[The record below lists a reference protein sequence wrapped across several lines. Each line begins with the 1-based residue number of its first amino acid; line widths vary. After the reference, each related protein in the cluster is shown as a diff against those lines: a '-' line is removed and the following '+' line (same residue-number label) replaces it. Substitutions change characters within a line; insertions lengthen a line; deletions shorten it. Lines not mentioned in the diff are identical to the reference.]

1 MPTPEEIIIRTVR
14 DQVHS
19 GNYNIYPKL
28 ASPVSLNSG
37 GVAYAM
43 GAYTEI
49 IPANTI
55 TTSFWIIGAVVF
67 DASSGVEYVIDIA
80 TGLVGSE
87 TDIGT
92 LCFKYGVTGG
102 ISDSGAFQADAFQ
115 ADAFKVS
122 ASQSGTIIPSQ
133 DPVFPVAVKV
143 AKNTRV
149 SMRVGASEGNYNCKA
164 KIKYKL

>member
-19 GNYNIYPKL
+19 GTYNIYPKL
-28 ASPVSLNSG
+28 ASPVALNSD
-37 GVAYAM
+37 GVTYVM
-43 GAYTEI
+43 GPYTEI
-49 IPANTI
+49 IPVNTI

-67 DASSGVEYVIDIA
+67 DASSGVEYILDIA

-87 TDIGT
+87 SDIGT

-102 ISDSGAFQADAFQ
+102 TTTTGAFQSDAFQ
-115 ADAFKVS
+115 DDAFDMG
-122 ASQSGTIIPSQ
+122 ASQSTNIIPSQ
-133 DPVFPVAVKV
+133 DPVFPVAIKV
-143 AKNTRV
+143 VKNTRI
-149 SMRVGASEGNYNCKA
+149 SMRLGTSVGNYNCKA